1 MGVAQMS
8 TLAPSNEDQT
18 YDPFLT
24 LMENFFFHAIMKLVV
39 LLFAMILVVQLNSF
53 IHGRCRENSE
63 RAVVTQL
70 VTTGLKKRDLKRIP
84 VAVFKIGGTSFTAT
98 DCPICLGEFLDGEKV
113 RVLPKCNHGFHVKCI
128 DKWLM
133 SNSSCPNCRHSLL
146 EHETVDEDV
155 IAGSDH
161 RLTTNNGDVVIVVRE
176 GS

>member
-1 MGVAQMS
+1 MS
-8 TLAPSNEDQT
+8 TLAPSNENQT

-24 LMENFFFHAIMKLVV
+24 PMENFYSHGIMKLAV
-39 LLFAMILVVQLNSF
+39 LLLAMILVVQLNSL
-53 IHGRCRENSE
+53 IHGRCRENPE
-63 RAVVTQL
+63 RAAATQL
-70 VTTGLKKRDLKRIP
+70 VTVGLKKRDLKRIP
-84 VAVFKIGGTSFTAT
+84 VAVYRTGGTSFTAT

-146 EHETVDEDV
+146 EHETVNRDA
-155 IAGSDH
+155 IAGPD
-161 RLTTNNGDVVIVVRE
+161 RLPTDSGDVVIVVQE